1 MILTSILIGLALAAD
16 AFAVSVSAA
25 ACSSSIPLLIGVRA
39 AFIFGLFQFLMP
51 VGGWLLGSAFASLIE
66 GFDHWIAFGLLAFV
80 GGKMLFEA
88 LQARKRAA
96 CGDPEEEKIHGI
108 MQWDT
113 LLVLAL
119 ATSIDALA
127 VGLSYS
133 ILGTPILLPATIIG
147 ITTFATCLAGI
158 EFGRRLKD
166 LLSEWAEIIGGSV
179 LLLIGLKILI
189 EHLRAGR

>member
-25 ACSSSIPLLIGVRA
+25 ACSSSIPLLIGIRA

-80 GGKMLFEA
+80 GGKMLYEA
-88 LQARKRAA
+88 VQAQKRAA

-113 LLVLAL
+113 LLLLAL

>member
-80 GGKMLFEA
+80 GGKMLYEA
-88 LQARKRAA
+88 VQARKRAA

>member
-51 VGGWLLGSAFASLIE
+51 VGGWLLGSTFASLIE
-66 GFDHWIAFGLLAFV
+66 EFDHWIAFGLLVFV
-80 GGKMLFEA
+80 GGKMLYEA

-96 CGDPEEEKIHGI
+96 CGDPEEERIHGI
-108 MQWDT
+108 MQWNT

-147 ITTFATCLAGI
+147 ITTFIICLAGI
-158 EFGRRLKD
+158 EFGRRLKN

-179 LLLIGLKILI
+179 LVLIG
-189 EHLRAGR
+189 